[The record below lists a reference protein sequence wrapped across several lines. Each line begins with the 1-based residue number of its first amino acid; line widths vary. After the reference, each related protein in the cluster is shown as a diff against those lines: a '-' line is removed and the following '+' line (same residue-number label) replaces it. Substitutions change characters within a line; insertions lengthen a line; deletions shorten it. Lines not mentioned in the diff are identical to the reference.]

1 MTDDLERKLDAVY
14 QAAGDRERLDG
25 LYDKWAQDYDKDL
38 WSSGNPYLAIMAG
51 LAGRYLPDR
60 NARILDGGCGTGNL
74 GQILKFIGYGNLVG
88 IDASDGMLAA
98 ARTKGC
104 YQELHKLLLGAKI
117 DLPAESFDA
126 VTAAGVL
133 THGHAP
139 PESLDGM
146 LCVAKPGAMLIFSI
160 SRIAVEEE
168 NFGAKMD
175 ELEKSDAWNLVE
187 KTGPFRTYPFSD
199 QYADLRHWI
208 CAYRKAG

>member
-14 QAAGDRERLDG
+14 QAAGDRQRLDS

-60 NARILDGGCGTGNL
+60 EARILDGGCGTGNMGHVL
-74 GQILKFIGYGNLVG
+74 NHIGYDNLVG

-98 ARTKGC
+98 ARAKGC

-126 VTAAGVL
+126 VTAYSVIHLLEDIPGTL
-133 THGHAP
+133 RLHHFQR
-139 PESLDGM
+139 SLEQIACQYPATILVQFVSYYSRD
-146 LCVAKPGAMLIFSI
+146 LI
-160 SRIAVEEE
+160 
-168 NFGAKMD
+168 
-175 ELEKSDAWNLVE
+175 
-187 KTGPFRTYPFSD
+187 
-199 QYADLRHWI
+199 
-208 CAYRKAG
+208 